1 MTDAE
6 IVEREL
12 AAVTAQFKKAERAA
26 TGAMA
31 KRDELRGLLGAYK
44 AKAARLGGAEDP
56 GLAQRYDQARDL
68 LWTAPCDLPAA
79 EAAVAAYQQAV
90 LGVQP

>member
-1 MTDAE
+1 
-6 IVEREL
+6 
-12 AAVTAQFKKAERAA
+12 
-26 TGAMA
+26 MA

-68 LWTAPCDLPAA
+68 LWTAPCDLAAA
-79 EAAVAAYQQAV
+79 ETAVAAYQQAV